1 MSNVSNVRALAAET
15 LYNVVDKGA
24 SLNQEL
30 PFASQGLSPKDKALL
45 QQICYGVLRYLPS
58 LENYCQHL
66 VEQPLKGKRRI
77 FQLQSRVHLTKY
89 DQTVLHPTK
98 CEVAMHHHIVSR
110 RPNLCVLGFV

>member
-45 QQICYGVLRYLPS
+45 QQIC
-58 LENYCQHL
+58 
-66 VEQPLKGKRRI
+66 
-77 FQLQSRVHLTKY
+77 
-89 DQTVLHPTK
+89 
-98 CEVAMHHHIVSR
+98 
-110 RPNLCVLGFV
+110 

>member
-1 MSNVSNVRALAAET
+1 MSNVRALAAET

-58 LENYCQHL
+58 L
-66 VEQPLKGKRRI
+66 
-77 FQLQSRVHLTKY
+77 
-89 DQTVLHPTK
+89 
-98 CEVAMHHHIVSR
+98 
-110 RPNLCVLGFV
+110 